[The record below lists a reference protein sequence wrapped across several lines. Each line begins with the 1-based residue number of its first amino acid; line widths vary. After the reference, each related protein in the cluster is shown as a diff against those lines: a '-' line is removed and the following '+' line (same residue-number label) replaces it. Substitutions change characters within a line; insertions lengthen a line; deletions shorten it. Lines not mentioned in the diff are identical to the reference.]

1 MSLCQE
7 TYRRG
12 ASAALV
18 LAIVLLALP
27 SLLNAQTAPKAPRPG
42 SDDDF
47 PKVELFLGYQ
57 WLNPGGNIPD
67 QTPPPTGPFAFKLPS
82 IAQGFGTNLSYNFTK
97 NLSLEGNYGGDWNRN
112 ASISAATF
120 GPKYTWRGEGVN
132 FFAHTLVGFQR
143 LSSRGID
150 STNGVAAVLGGGMD
164 LKIWKPISL
173 RLFEADYQL
182 ARMNFSGNVP
192 ANNSSLRRQT
202 YNGARLTTGLVFN
215 FGGAPEVPVAAAC
228 SIDHNEV
235 MVGEP
240 LHVTVAGSN
249 FNPKHTLKYDWS
261 STGGKIEGKDTGA
274 SIDTNGAAPGS
285 YAATATV
292 SDPKAK
298 KNNTASCTS
307 NFTVKPLN
315 PPQISCSANPSSVE
329 IGTSSTITCTCSS
342 PDNATVTVSNWT
354 SSGGSVSGSGN
365 SATLATTGASAGP
378 VTVNSTCTDS
388 RGLTASTSTTVSVN
402 NPPPPPAP
410 VIDKVLEARLLLHS
424 VYFATAKPT
433 VKEPTGGLVK
443 SQEQTLIALATDFKK
458 YLEAKPDAHLTLEG
472 HADVRGS
479 VPYNQALSERRV
491 ARVKSFLVEQG
502 VPEGDLDTK
511 AFGKQQNMTAEEV
524 KSAVEGNPD
533 ITQEEKAR
541 FIRNLTVIKWASNRR
556 VDVTLNTGTGQ
567 TETSV
572 RHYPFNAAD
581 SLTLIGGREAD
592 MKAAAAKKKGVKKPA
607 AKKPEKK

>member
-1 MSLCQE
+1 MSLCHK

-12 ASAALV
+12 ANLALI
-18 LAIVLLALP
+18 LAIVLIAL
-27 SLLNAQTAPKAPRPG
+27 SALLNAQAAPAPKAPAPA
-42 SDDDF
+42 SSDDF

-67 QTPPPTGPFAFKLPS
+67 QTPPPAGPFAFKLPS

-97 NLSLEGNYGGDWNRN
+97 SLALEGNYGGDWNRN
-112 ASISAATF
+112 ASISTVGV
-120 GPKYTWRGEGVN
+120 GPKYTWRGDGVD
-132 FFAHTLVGFQR
+132 FFAHTLIGFQR
-143 LSSRGID
+143 LSSRGLD

-164 LKIWKPISL
+164 LKIWKPVSL

-182 ARMNFSGNVP
+182 ARTNFSGNVP
-192 ANNSSLRRQT
+192 ANDSSLRRQT
-202 YNGARLTTGLVFN
+202 YNGVRLTTGLVFN
-215 FGGAPEVPVAAAC
+215 FGGAPEVPVVAAC

-249 FNPKHTLKYDWS
+249 FNPKHPLTYTWA
-261 STGGKIEGKDTGA
+261 STGAKIEGKDTGA

-285 YAATATV
+285 YTATATV
-292 SDPKAK
+292 TDAKAK

-315 PPQISCSANPSSVE
+315 PPQISCSANPSTVE
-329 IGTSSTITCTCSS
+329 IGTSSTISCTCTS
-342 PDNATVTVSNWT
+342 PDNATVTISNWT
-354 SSGGSVSGSGN
+354 SSAGSVSGSGN
-365 SATLATTGASAGP
+365 SATLSTTGASAGTA
-378 VTVNSTCTDS
+378 TVNSTCTDS
-388 RGLTASTSTTVSVN
+388 RGLTASTTSSVTVN

-410 VIDKVLEARLLLHS
+410 VVDKVLEARLLLHS
-424 VYFATAKPT
+424 VYFVTDKPS
-433 VKEPTGGLVK
+433 VKAPNAGMVK
-443 SQEQTLIALATDFKK
+443 SQEQTLMALATDFKK

-479 VPYNQALSERRV
+479 VPYNKALSERRV

-502 VPEGDLDTK
+502 VPEANLDTK
-511 AFGKQQNMTAEEV
+511 AFGDQHNLTAAEV
-524 KSAVEGNPD
+524 KTAVEGNPELSK
-533 ITQEEKAR
+533 EEKAR
-541 FIRNLTVIKWASNRR
+541 FLRNLTVIKWASNRR
-556 VDVTLNTGTGQ
+556 VDVTLNVAGQ

-572 RHYPFNAAD
+572 RQYPFNAAD

-592 MKAAAAKKKGVKKPA
+592 RKAAAAKKAPV
-607 AKKPEKK
+607 AKKKAPAKKK